1 MKKGDL
7 RRQAILD
14 TAEALFFQR
23 GYEETS
29 VQDILNAMGLS
40 KGGFY
45 HHFESKMSVL
55 EAVSARRAEK
65 KFTQAAR
72 ELRASSLGA
81 LEKLN
86 RLFALVNIFEREQP
100 EFVQMVLNVCFRG
113 GDAALLRAIREVTL
127 AQLGPVMDEIVVQ
140 GVREGVFYTR
150 QLGGIGRL
158 LLMLAHDVEDEAARL
173 LIAGE
178 GKPESVVSVI
188 DALNVYRDSVRVTD
202 TLLTEPAFVDRRAPA
217 GKHVYNVTAMYNNG
231 LESSL
236 SESASITTFVTA
248 ADADCVNVY
257 ADGNTL
263 CVDNAA
269 DRTQV
274 YDVTGICRYAGSEGN
289 LRLRLPAGIYIVRT
303 GGKTWKITM

>member
-14 TAEALFFQR
+14 TAEALFFER

-29 VQDILNAMGLS
+29 VQDILDAMGLS

-113 GDAALLRAIREVTL
+113 GDAALLRAIRKVTL
-127 AQLGPVMDEIVVQ
+127 AQLGQLMDEIVVQ
-140 GVREGVFYTR
+140 GVREGTFYTR
-150 QLGGIGRL
+150 QLGGVGRL
-158 LLMLAHDVEDEAARL
+158 LLLLAHDIEDEAARL
-173 LIAGE
+173 LIEGE
-178 GKPESVVSVI
+178 GKPESVVAVI
-188 DALNVYRDSVRVTD
+188 DALNVYRDSVE
-202 TLLTEPAFVDRRAPA
+202 LLLNAPYGSVRLFDVDRVLR
-217 GKHVYNVTAMYNNG
+217 
-231 LESSL
+231 
-236 SESASITTFVTA
+236 
-248 ADADCVNVY
+248 
-257 ADGNTL
+257 
-263 CVDNAA
+263 
-269 DRTQV
+269 
-274 YDVTGICRYAGSEGN
+274 ICRA
-289 LRLRLPAGIYIVRT
+289 LLPALEAGEEDA
-303 GGKTWKITM
+303 

>member
-86 RLFALVNIFEREQP
+86 RLFSLVSIFEREQP
-100 EFVQMVLNVCFRG
+100 EFVLLVLNVCFRG

-127 AQLGPVMDEIVVQ
+127 AQLGPLMDEIVVQ

-188 DALNVYRDSVRVTD
+188 DALNVYRDSVE
-202 TLLTEPAFVDRRAPA
+202 LLLNAPYGSVRLFDVDRVLKTCRALLP
-217 GKHVYNVTAMYNNG
+217 G
-231 LESSL
+231 LE
-236 SESASITTFVTA
+236 
-248 ADADCVNVY
+248 
-257 ADGNTL
+257 
-263 CVDNAA
+263 
-269 DRTQV
+269 
-274 YDVTGICRYAGSEGN
+274 AGEEE
-289 LRLRLPAGIYIVRT
+289 A
-303 GGKTWKITM
+303 

>member
-29 VQDILNAMGLS
+29 VQDILDAMGLS

-86 RLFALVNIFEREQP
+86 RLFSLVSRNLCRW
-100 EFVQMVLNVCFRG
+100 CS
-113 GDAALLRAIREVTL
+113 T
-127 AQLGPVMDEIVVQ
+127 
-140 GVREGVFYTR
+140 
-150 QLGGIGRL
+150 
-158 LLMLAHDVEDEAARL
+158 
-173 LIAGE
+173 
-178 GKPESVVSVI
+178 
-188 DALNVYRDSVRVTD
+188 
-202 TLLTEPAFVDRRAPA
+202 
-217 GKHVYNVTAMYNNG
+217 
-231 LESSL
+231 
-236 SESASITTFVTA
+236 SASA
-248 ADADCVNVY
+248 AATRRFC
-257 ADGNTL
+257 APS
-263 CVDNAA
+263 A
-269 DRTQV
+269 
-274 YDVTGICRYAGSEGN
+274 
-289 LRLRLPAGIYIVRT
+289 
-303 GGKTWKITM
+303 K